1 MDYKYCVQC
10 GAKLKADAKFCD
22 HCGAKQPELAPK
34 RGEVQHQATSS
45 PERPTREELHRQQV
59 TQAAVSQPTVAV
71 KQPTSQSTTQSSNIN
86 NNYQQQTE
94 ARPNQQQYAHSN
106 AYNES
111 GQPGLLNSFD
121 IWVKNAFHPNVCM
134 GRADFWWSYLGLT
147 IISFIATIAFIVSLY
162 IDQDIVLG
170 LFAIMIGIFMTVLS
184 VCGILVEIE
193 RLHDTGRSGWNY
205 CWNFLPFFVE
215 IVVLIL
221 LCQPTNRKVTK
232 WPRP

>member
-34 RGEVQHQATSS
+34 SSEVQHQDTSS

-59 TQAAVSQPTVAV
+59 TQATVSQPTVAV
-71 KQPTSQSTTQSSNIN
+71 KQPTSQPTAQSNAN
-86 NNYQQQTE
+86 TNYQQSTE

-111 GQPGLLNSFD
+111 GKPGLVNSFD
-121 IWVKNAFHPNVCM
+121 IWVKNALHPNVCM
-134 GRADFWWSYLGLT
+134 GRADFWWGLLGID
-147 IISFIATIAFIVSLY
+147 IIAVIAVIALCAAYF
-162 IDQDIVLG
+162 IDQDIVSV
-170 LFAIMIGIFMTVLS
+170 LFIILIGIFLV
-184 VCGILVEIE
+184 ILNIWSLLATIE
-193 RLHDTGRSGWNY
+193 RLHDTGRSGWNW
-205 CWNFLPFFVE
+205 CWYFVPFGE
-215 IVVLIL
+215 IVVLVL
-221 LCQPTNRKVTK
+221 LCQRTNRKVTK

>member
-10 GAKLKADAKFCD
+10 GAKLNADAKFCD
-22 HCGAKQPELAPK
+22 HCGAKQPDLAPK
-34 RGEVQHQATSS
+34 RSEVQHQAKPT
-45 PERPTREELHRQQV
+45 ERPTREELHKQQI
-59 TQAAVSQPTVAV
+59 TQATTPQPTVAV
-71 KQPTSQSTTQSSNIN
+71 KQPTSQSTAQSSNIN
-86 NNYQQQTE
+86 NNYQQPTE
-94 ARPNQQQYAHSN
+94 ARPNQQQYINSN

-121 IWVKNAFHPNVCM
+121 IWVKNALHPNVCM
-134 GRADFWWSYLGLT
+134 GRADFWWGYLGLT

-184 VCGILVEIE
+184 VWGILIEIE

-205 CWNFLPFFVE
+205 CWNFLPFFGE
-215 IVVLIL
+215 IIVLIL
-221 LCQPTNRKVTK
+221 LCQPTNRRVTK

>member
-147 IISFIATIAFIVSLY
+147 IISFIATIAFIV
-162 IDQDIVLG
+162 
-170 LFAIMIGIFMTVLS
+170 
-184 VCGILVEIE
+184 
-193 RLHDTGRSGWNY
+193 
-205 CWNFLPFFVE
+205 
-215 IVVLIL
+215 
-221 LCQPTNRKVTK
+221 
-232 WPRP
+232 